1 MENRRVVFDT
11 NWYISASINQ
21 RSRRRLYS
29 LLLRSD
35 LAIFYSDELVA
46 EYRRVI
52 NRPKF
57 KKYILAHQ
65 YNRFLRLILP
75 RLHHVT
81 IQQPPPVPSRDP
93 SDNYLLALSAE
104 AEAGYLVTGDPDL
117 LVLQT
122 VGATRIVTM
131 AQFLEILA

>member
-1 MENRRVVFDT
+1 MENRRVVIDT

-29 LLLRSD
+29 LLLRAD
-35 LAIFYSDELVA
+35 LTIFYCDELVA

-57 KKYILAHQ
+57 KKYIRAHQ
-65 YNRFLRLILP
+65 YNRFLRLILL
-75 RLHHVT
+75 RLHLVT
-81 IQQPPPVPSRDP
+81 LQQPFPNLSRDP
-93 SDNYLLALSAE
+93 NDNYLLALSAE
-104 AEAGYLVTGDPDL
+104 AEAEYLVTGDPDL
-117 LVLQT
+117 LVLQS
-122 VGATRIVTM
+122 VGTTRIVTM